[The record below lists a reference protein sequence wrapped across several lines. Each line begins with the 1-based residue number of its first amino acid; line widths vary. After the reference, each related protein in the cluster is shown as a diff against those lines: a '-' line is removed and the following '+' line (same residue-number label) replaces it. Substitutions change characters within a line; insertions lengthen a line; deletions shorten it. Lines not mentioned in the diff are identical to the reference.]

1 MSSKTVNLM
10 EVCGTHTMAVAKSG
24 LKSLLPENIR
34 LISGPG
40 CPVCVTP
47 PSVIDAVLSLSGREG
62 VVLATY
68 GDMVRVPGSRRG
80 DSLRR
85 RMAEG
90 ARVQVVYSP
99 FDAVKYAAE
108 NPGDE
113 VVFLGVGFETSAPG
127 TAAAV
132 GEAERLGLKN
142 FSVFS
147 MLKIMEPPIRALVKD
162 PDFNVQG
169 FLCPGHVASVIGEE
183 GLRFIAEDLHLP
195 AVIAG
200 FETADILKAV
210 RLLLL
215 QAARGEARLE
225 NAYERAVRPEGN
237 PKARE
242 IMRQYFVLRDDDWR
256 GLGNIPGSGLMLR
269 DEYEAFDAEKRFS
282 VEVKDAPEPAGCR
295 CGSVIR
301 GKEDP
306 ACCPLFGKVCT
317 PEDPVGPCMV
327 SSEGAC
333 AAAFR
338 YREA

>member
-1 MSSKTVNLM
+1 M
-10 EVCGTHTMAVAKSG
+10 
-24 LKSLLPENIR
+24 
-34 LISGPG
+34 
-40 CPVCVTP
+40 
-47 PSVIDAVLSLSGREG
+47 
-62 VVLATY
+62 
-68 GDMVRVPGSRRG
+68 
-80 DSLRR
+80 
-85 RMAEG
+85 
-90 ARVQVVYSP
+90 
-99 FDAVKYAAE
+99 
-108 NPGDE
+108 
-113 VVFLGVGFETSAPG
+113 
-127 TAAAV
+127 
-132 GEAERLGLKN
+132 
-142 FSVFS
+142 
-147 MLKIMEPPIRALVKD
+147 
-162 PDFNVQG
+162 
-169 FLCPGHVASVIGEE
+169 
-183 GLRFIAEDLHLP
+183 
-195 AVIAG
+195 
-200 FETADILKAV
+200 

-215 QAARGEARLE
+215 QLARGEARLE

-256 GLGNIPGSGLMLR
+256 GLGNIQRSGLMLR

-282 VEVKDAPEPAGCR
+282 IEVKDAPEPAGCR